1 MNQPLRRMF
10 AKCSLTVTGEIK
22 SCCATSSTDFPLLTM
37 TKMSFSGTG
46 AVLTSRILSAR
57 QRNRSGGGCPIAG
70 GCSTRSL
77 TQT

>member
-37 TKMSFSGTG
+37 TKTSFSGTG
-46 AVLTSRILSAR
+46 AVLTSRSLSR
-57 QRNRSGGGCPIAG
+57 PVSGTGPVEVVRSREGA
-70 GCSTRSL
+70 
-77 TQT
+77 